1 MIAGV
6 MAIVGLVLLVA
17 AANVANLILAHA
29 VSRQREIAV
38 RLAIGAARLRIVRQL
53 IVEALMLSV
62 AAGLVAILIAEWA
75 MRVLYTIGVSMAPF
89 PWTIALNLEPDAR
102 VFGYTLALATLGGFV
117 LGLVPALQTSSP
129 EIVRALHGES
139 TIGAAR
145 IRGSRLRHGLV
156 IVEVAAS
163 LVLLVAAGLLLRGLQ
178 SARALDLGFTP
189 AGVIYADYD
198 LRALGYTKER
208 AEAFNRALGDR
219 AAAMPGT
226 KSVGFTSHVPLHGGV
241 RRTSVRLLDA
251 RGVAPVTT
259 MVTTVTPGYFDT
271 LRIPIVEGRNFD
283 RDDVQAHV
291 IISDGLARRFWPG
304 EPAIGKGIQGTGW
317 AVPRTVVGVAR
328 DASSAAIWRDKE
340 MAIYLPA
347 EETTTDSRDVR
358 LIVRT
363 AASVPSTAA
372 SLKAYAASL
381 DADLR
386 FEAAPLDGLLRL
398 WLLPSRVAAGS
409 AAALAGM
416 ALLLA
421 CIGLYGVLSFTV
433 SQRMREI
440 GVRMALGADARRVV
454 LLVIRD
460 GWRMVAKG
468 LAAGAACSFVAAPL
482 LGRLLFDVSAF
493 DPLTMVG
500 VPLLLAAVALVACY
514 VPARR
519 ASRLEPLTVL
529 RVD

>member
-1 MIAGV
+1 
-6 MAIVGLVLLVA
+6 
-17 AANVANLILAHA
+17 
-29 VSRQREIAV
+29 
-38 RLAIGAARLRIVRQL
+38 
-53 IVEALMLSV
+53 
-62 AAGLVAILIAEWA
+62 
-75 MRVLYTIGVSMAPF
+75 MRVLYVVGVSMVPF

-102 VFGYTLALATLGGFV
+102 VFGYTLALATLGGFL

-139 TIGAAR
+139 TIGGAR
-145 IRGSRLRHGLV
+145 VRGSRLRHGLV
-156 IVEVAAS
+156 IIEVAAS

-189 AGVIYADYD
+189 TGVVYADYD
-198 LRALGYTKER
+198 LRALGYTRER
-208 AEAFNRALGDR
+208 AEAFNSALVDR
-219 AAAMPGT
+219 AASMPGVA
-226 KSVGFTSHVPLHGGV
+226 SVGFTSHVPLHGGV

-251 RGVAPVTT
+251 RGIAPVTT
-259 MVTTVTPGYFDT
+259 IVTTVTPGYFDA

-283 RDDVQAHV
+283 RDDPQSHV

-304 EPAIGKGIQGTGW
+304 EHAIGKAIQASGW
-317 AVPRTVVGVAR
+317 PVPRTVIGVAK
-328 DASSAAIWRDKE
+328 DASNAAIWRDKE

-347 EETTTDSRDVR
+347 GGTTDPRDVR

-363 AASVPSTAA
+363 SPSVASTAA

-386 FEAAPLDGLLRL
+386 FEAAPLEGLLRL

-416 ALLLA
+416 ALVLA

-440 GVRMALGADARRVV
+440 GVRMALGANARDVV
-454 LLVIRD
+454 LLVVRD
-460 GWRMVAKG
+460 GWRLVAKG
-468 LAAGAACSFVAAPL
+468 LVAGAACSLIAAPL
-482 LGRLLFDVSAF
+482 LGRLLFGVSAF

-500 VPLLLAAVALVACY
+500 VPLLLALVALAACWI
-514 VPARR
+514 PAHR